1 MLVGPAPAPN
11 CSFPAVDLDA
21 PLGFS
26 VARANGGGV
35 TGWTTPLNCGE
46 DRGESARG
54 EPMVRLFILCPKG
67 MGEAQDRGDG
77 AAEDEG
83 EMYDNMVG

>member
-1 MLVGPAPAPN
+1 
-11 CSFPAVDLDA
+11 
-21 PLGFS
+21 
-26 VARANGGGV
+26 
-35 TGWTTPLNCGE
+35 
-46 DRGESARG
+46 
-54 EPMVRLFILCPKG
+54 MVRLFILCPKG